1 MKKSIL
7 LCFIILI
14 FNQLY
19 AQNKYTTSSKK
30 AIKLY
35 EEADELLKNRR
46 FKEATGKLLK
56 ATEVD
61 DKFAE
66 AHYKLAATYQ
76 LFQQDEEALK
86 YYKKTAEVAP
96 DNEKFKGAYY
106 NLCLSYMSKG
116 DYANAQ
122 ATGEKFMAMKPTVP
136 KYIEQVKKVIAD
148 CQFAQEAIKKP
159 LEFKPVALSAPLNQ
173 LYLQYFPALTG
184 DQKTIIF
191 TGRDKPISNMPDSD
205 ENLYESTFAEGTWSR
220 PKSISNKINSP
231 ENEGTASIS
240 ADGKTLVF
248 TSCDQRGGRKNFGQ
262 CDLFIS
268 RKVGNEWSD
277 PINLGVNVNSTAW
290 ESQPSLSADGKTL
303 FFISNR
309 GGGKGGRDI
318 WVSRLG
324 DDAKWSLA
332 ENLSAI
338 NTAMNEVS
346 PFIHPNGKTLFFSS
360 EGYPGLGGKDLFKTE
375 LVNKEWTTPQNL
387 GYPVNTYEDQLALFI
402 SADGKK
408 GYYSVEKLENGM
420 VKSSV
425 LHIFDVPQEIAPTQK
440 SNFVKGIVYDSK
452 SKQKLEAKI
461 DLFDLAEKSRAA
473 SVSSDAQNGSYL
485 LVLNQGAEYAL
496 EVHRKGYAFKS
507 LTFNYTEG
515 KDIEP
520 LEIDIALDPISQG
533 TIFRLNN
540 IFFDYNKYEIK
551 EKSKTEL
558 DELVK
563 FMQENTEVRGEISG
577 HTDNIGVAE
586 ANMTL
591 SLNRA
596 KAVYDYL
603 LQAGIDAK
611 RLTFKGYGATKPDA
625 SNDTDEGRA
634 RNRRI
639 EFKIL

>member
-1 MKKSIL
+1 MKKIALFCSIML
-7 LCFIILI
+7 IINCLS
-14 FNQLY
+14 
-19 AQNKYTTSSKK
+19 AQTNYTSTSKK

-35 EEADELLKNRR
+35 EDADELLKARK
-46 FKEATGKLLK
+46 FKEATEKLLK
-56 ATEVD
+56 ATDVD
-61 DKFAE
+61 NQFAE
-66 AHYKLAATYQ
+66 AYYKLAATYQ
-76 LFQQDEEALK
+76 LFQQNEEAIK

-96 DNEKFKGAYY
+96 DNEKFKGVYY
-106 NLCLSYMSKG
+106 NLCMDYMSKG
-116 DYANAQ
+116 DYTNAQ
-122 ATGEKFMAMKPTVP
+122 KTGEKFLAMKPTLP
-136 KYIEQVKKVIAD
+136 QYINQVKKNLID
-148 CQFAQEAIKKP
+148 CQFAQEALKKP
-159 LEFKPVALSAPLNQ
+159 LDFKPSPLSAPLNQ
-173 LYLQYFPALTG
+173 FYLQYFPALTG
-184 DQKTIIF
+184 DQRTIVF
-191 TGRDKPISNMPDSD
+191 TVRDKPANNSLDSD
-205 ENLYESTFAEGTWSR
+205 ENLYESNFAEGTWSR
-220 PKSISNKINSP
+220 PRPISTKINSP

-248 TSCDQRGGRKNFGQ
+248 TSCDQRGGRKIYGQ

-268 RKVGNEWSD
+268 RKAGDTWSE
-277 PINLGVNVNSTAW
+277 PLNLGPNVNSAAW

-318 WVSRLG
+318 WVSRLA
-324 DDAKWSLA
+324 DDGKWSVA

-338 NTAMNEVS
+338 NSNYNEVS
-346 PFIHPNGKTLFFSS
+346 PFIHPNGKTLFFGSD
-360 EGYPGLGGKDLFKTE
+360 GYPGLGGKDIFKTE
-375 LVNKEWTTPQNL
+375 LVNKEWTAPQNL
-387 GYPVNTYEDQLALFI
+387 GYPINTYEDQLALFI
-402 SADGKK
+402 SADGQK

-420 VKSSV
+420 VKSSI
-425 LHIFDVPQEIAPTQK
+425 LHVFEVPQEIAPTQK

-452 SKQKLEAKI
+452 TKEKLAAKI
-461 DLFDLAEKSRAA
+461 DLFDLGEKSRAA
-473 SVSSDAQNGSYL
+473 SVDSDAQNGSYL

-533 TIFRLNN
+533 TVFRLNN

-551 EKSKTEL
+551 EKSRTEL

-563 FMQENTEVRGEISG
+563 FMQENPEVRGEISG

-596 KAVYDYL
+596 KAVYDFL
-603 LQAGIDAK
+603 VQAGIDAK
-611 RLTFKGYGATKPDA
+611 RLTFKGYGANKPDA
-625 SNDTDEGRA
+625 PNDSEEGRA